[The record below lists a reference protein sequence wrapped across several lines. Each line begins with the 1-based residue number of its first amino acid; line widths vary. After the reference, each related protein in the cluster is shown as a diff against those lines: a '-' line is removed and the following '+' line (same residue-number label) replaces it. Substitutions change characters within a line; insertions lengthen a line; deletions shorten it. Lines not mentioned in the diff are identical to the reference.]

1 MRNVILFLLMG
12 ALQFGFAQS
21 KRIQKFEKTL
31 ADFRYGLNADLA
43 RMDVDRMRQMTYLSN
58 DTISERAG
66 RFVLDNTDVIVER
79 RQWQLQQMAPFSE
92 SKIEGYT
99 PVDEIDIMDL
109 RREFDGMPEALLQY
123 VRLDTEMYITAQMH
137 MVIGQLGIDPMVQFS
152 MMNSIAAARYYA
164 EEVKDG
170 VWSVRFD
177 NYLYLGDFE
186 LTVATGEAVFSALWK
201 KDNP

>member
-1 MRNVILFLLMG
+1 MG
-12 ALQFGFAQS
+12 ALQLGFAQS

-31 ADFRYGLNADLA
+31 AEFRYGLNADLA
-43 RMDVDRMRQMTYLSN
+43 RMDVGRMRQMTYLSN

-66 RFVLDNTDVIVER
+66 QFVLDNADVIVER
-79 RQWQLQQMAPFSE
+79 RQWQLQQMEPFSD
-92 SKIEGYT
+92 SRIEGYT

-123 VRLDTEMYITAQMH
+123 VRLDAKMYITAQMH
-137 MVIGQLGIDPMVQFS
+137 MVIGQLGVDPMVQFS
-152 MMNSIAAARYYA
+152 LMNSIAAARYYA

-201 KDNP
+201 KDKP